1 MVHRKQED
9 FVTLH
14 REHVSVS
21 PVQNP
26 LELALFHRSPQL
38 RVRQETVRQEIRR
51 RPTALKDFV
60 FAMQMEFNQPT
71 AHG

>member
-1 MVHRKQED
+1 
-9 FVTLH
+9 
-14 REHVSVS
+14 
-21 PVQNP
+21 

-51 RPTALKDFV
+51 RRTALKDFV